1 MADSPSRTLEGAS
14 PSAGGQDE
22 ELVER
27 FARGDGSAFDRI
39 VAEHRARVT
48 ALAYRLLGWSAD
60 VEDVVQEVF
69 LAALKGL
76 PKFRGQAR
84 FSSWLTRIV
93 INKCRTH
100 RRRRLLRLRWQAQ
113 EPPKPQVT
121 SSASTE
127 ERMLDRETFERVHRA
142 IQGLPMR
149 YREVV
154 VLRYLEEMPIEA
166 MSEVLGTTTN
176 TIQVRLHRARARL
189 KESLAGLIEV

>member
-1 MADSPSRTLEGAS
+1 MADSPSRTLKGAS
-14 PSAGGQDE
+14 PPAGGQDE

-39 VAEHRARVT
+39 VAKHQARVA

-69 LAALKGL
+69 LSVLKGL

-93 INKCRTH
+93 INKCRTYRH
-100 RRRRLLRLRWQAQ
+100 RRLLWLRWLAKD
-113 EPPKPQVT
+113 PPRPQVT
-121 SSASTE
+121 SIASAE
-127 ERMLDRETFERVHRA
+127 ERTLDQETFERVHRA

-166 MSEVLGTTTN
+166 MSDVLGTTTN